1 MLPVSNIAAKSQN
14 RSRELRHPTLGDSEG
29 AVVKSFHSLNS
40 QVLWG
45 AGYALPPLAGVA
57 GMENKEH
64 FVYAF
69 HEQLTGTL
77 LSLPLPGYR

>member
-1 MLPVSNIAAKSQN
+1 MCGNTAPVS
-14 RSRELRHPTLGDSEG
+14 
-29 AVVKSFHSLNS
+29 
-40 QVLWG
+40 
-45 AGYALPPLAGVA
+45 GYALPPLADMV

-64 FVYAF
+64 SVYAF